1 MPYIAN
7 TTGTAAVSTD
17 TTAFEQLAYFALR
30 SQPML
35 EMVADV
41 RSTNQSHPGSSVQF
55 TFYDDLARQT
65 TALTELDEVSA
76 VSMADNTV
84 TVDLAEYGNAVV
96 TSAKLRGVSFL
107 NVDADAANIVGYN
120 MADSIDAVV
129 HNELTG
135 ETGTYAAGVE
145 AEQTHF
151 AGDATSRT
159 TIDAADNVDAGDIR
173 EVVAQMRRDSVMTHS
188 GNVYIGFIHPDVSF
202 DLRADTAVTDII
214 QYQIRQDGQAVRQGS
229 IGTFSGV
236 DFIETPRL
244 GIGIDTTAGTWTN
257 ASNGAGAAGNI
268 DVYPTMICGKQALA
282 KAHSRAPGFG
292 ADPSIVEGPV
302 TDILRRFQPVGWYH
316 LVGYRRFREKAI
328 VRIES
333 SSSIGANAS

>member
-7 TTGTAAVSTD
+7 TTSTAAVSTD

-41 RSTNQSHPGSSVQF
+41 RSTNQSHPGSTVQF

-76 VSMADNTV
+76 VALSDSTV
-84 TVDLAEYGNAVV
+84 SVSLAEYGNAVV
-96 TSAKLRGVSFL
+96 TSAKLRGTSFL

-120 MADSIDAVV
+120 MADSIDRIV
-129 HNELTG
+129 HDELTG
-135 ETGTYAAGVE
+135 ETGSYASGVE
-145 AEQTHF
+145 AEQTHY
-151 AGDATSRT
+151 AGNATSRT
-159 TIDAADNVDAGDIR
+159 TIDAADNLDAGDIR
-173 EVVAQMRRDSVMTHS
+173 EVVAQLRRDSVMSFGGH
-188 GNVYIGFIHPDVSF
+188 YIGMIHPDVSF
-202 DLRADTAVTDII
+202 DLRSDTAVTDVI
-214 QYQIRQDGQAVRQGS
+214 QYQIRQDGAGVRQGS
-229 IGTFSGV
+229 IGMFGGV

-244 GIGIDTTAGTWTN
+244 GIGMDTTAGTWKN
-257 ASNGAGAAGNI
+257 ASNGSGSTGNI
-268 DVYPTMICGKQALA
+268 DCYPTMICGRQALA
-282 KAHSRAPGFG
+282 KAFSRAPGFG
-292 ADPSIVEGPV
+292 ENPGIVQGPV
-302 TDILRRFQPVGWYH
+302 TDILRRFQPIGWYH

-333 SSSIGANAS
+333 SSSIGANAA

>member
-55 TFYDDLARQT
+55 TFYDDLARST
-65 TALTELDEVSA
+65 GALTELDEVSA
-76 VSMADNTV
+76 VALGDSTV
-84 TVDLAEYGNAVV
+84 TVTLNEYGNAIV

-120 MADSIDAVV
+120 MADSIDAIVHDVV
-129 HNELTG
+129 VGSATAAQVH
-135 ETGTYAAGVE
+135 YAGN
-145 AEQTHF
+145 
-151 AGDATSRT
+151 ATSRT
-159 TIDAADNVDAGDIR
+159 TIDAADNLDAGDVR
-173 EVVAQMRRDSVMTHS
+173 EVVAQLRRDSVMTFGGGHYV
-188 GNVYIGFIHPDVSF
+188 GMIHPDVSYDF
-202 DLRADTAVTDII
+202 RSDTAVTDII
-214 QYQIRQDGQAVRQGS
+214 QYQIRQDGSAVRQGS
-229 IGTFSGV
+229 IGMFGGV

-257 ASNGAGAAGNI
+257 ASDGAGSTGNV
-268 DVYPTMICGKQALA
+268 DVYPTMIVGKQALA
-282 KAHSRAPGFG
+282 KAFSRAPGFSEN
-292 ADPSIVEGPV
+292 PSIVQGPV
-302 TDILRRFQPVGWYH
+302 TDILRRFQPMGWYH
-316 LVGYRRFREKAI
+316 LVGYSRFREKSM